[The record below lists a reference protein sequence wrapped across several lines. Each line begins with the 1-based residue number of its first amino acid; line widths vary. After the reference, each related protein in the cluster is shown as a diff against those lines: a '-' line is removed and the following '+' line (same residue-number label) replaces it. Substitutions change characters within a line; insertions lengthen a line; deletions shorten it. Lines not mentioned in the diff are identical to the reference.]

1 MSKISR
7 HIHING
13 IVQGVGFRPFVYN
26 LAKKHDLTGWVRNS
40 ASGVDIEVTGELIPI
55 SAFQEELSH
64 NAPPLAQIDS
74 IDIHPIE
81 TQRTEG
87 LTITSSED
95 RGSDFIPISPDI
107 AICDQCKSELFNP
120 QDRRFRYP
128 FINCTNCGPR
138 FSIIKNIPYDRPKT
152 TMASFEMCSDCQKE
166 YNDPQDRRFH
176 AQPVACP
183 VCGPQVWLE
192 FISGKVRLEKDNAI
206 KEARRLLKE
215 GKILAIKGLGGFHLA
230 CDATNPEAVRLLRE
244 RKNRPGK
251 PFAMMAFDMA
261 AIRKYAEVTAEAE
274 NLLSSLQAPIV
285 LLPKNN
291 MPGIA
296 DEVAPGQS
304 TLGFML
310 PYTPLHLLLL
320 EPEPGYPDAFVM
332 TSGNLI
338 EEPILHTNQSAQEE
352 LKGIADA
359 FLLHDRP
366 IFRRIDD
373 SVFAMVMGEP
383 YQVRR
388 ARGYAPNPIRLNHSL
403 PQVLAVGPQMKNT
416 FCLTRDKYAF
426 LSHHIGEMDNW
437 ETYLDYQ
444 NAIQQYEE
452 LFRIQPQA
460 IGYDLHPDYT
470 STKYA
475 LKRSAAEG
483 IPKYPVQHH
492 HAHLAA
498 CMIENG
504 CEPEEQVAGFIF
516 DGTGYGTDGTIWG
529 GEILIGNCYDFS
541 RFAYLKPVPLPG
553 GDISIQKPSRM
564 VLSTLWAYD
573 IPWSDHLAPVQ
584 ALTKLERETLKVQ
597 LDKNL
602 NAPLTSSMGRLFDAV
617 SSLIGIRQSISYEAQ
632 AAVEMEALAE
642 PKEMGYYPWQL
653 DKDQIMVKPLI
664 ESILEDQ
671 LKGETTAKIAA
682 KFHNSI
688 ARITVE
694 IAKSIQQAHGI
705 HQFVLSGGV
714 WQNRLLLENTLE
726 LMQKNNLMPMIH
738 HQMPPNDGCVAF
750 GQAVITAF
758 RYLQD
763 KE

>member
-1 MSKISR
+1 MSQISR

-26 LAKKHDLTGWVRNS
+26 LALKHNLSGWVRNS
-40 ASGVDIEVTGELIPI
+40 ASGVDIEVTGELAYLSI
-55 SAFQEELSH
+55 FQQELST

-74 IDIHPIE
+74 IDSHQIE
-81 TQRTEG
+81 PQPSEG
-87 LTITSSED
+87 FQIISSED
-95 RGSDFIPISPDI
+95 QDTAFIPISPDI
-107 AICDQCKSELFNP
+107 ALCGQCKAELFDHN
-120 QDRRFRYP
+120 DRRFRYP

-152 TMASFEMCSDCQKE
+152 TMATFAMCPDCQKE
-166 YNDPQDRRFH
+166 YDDPQDRRFH

-183 VCGPQVWLE
+183 ECGPQVWIEL
-192 FISGKVRLEKDNAI
+192 IPGKKYLEKDDAI
-206 KEARRLLKE
+206 RDARRLLKE
-215 GKILAIKGLGGFHLA
+215 GKILAIKGLGGFHIA
-230 CDATNPEAVRLLRE
+230 CDATNPSAVRRLRQ
-244 RKNRPGK
+244 RKNRPAK
-251 PFAMMAFDMA
+251 PFALMAFDITS
-261 AIRKYAEVTAEAE
+261 IRKYVEVTENAEE
-274 NLLSSLQAPIV
+274 LLTSSQAPIV
-285 LLPKNN
+285 LLQKKTI
-291 MPGIA
+291 PGIA

-332 TSGNLI
+332 TSGNLV
-338 EEPILHTNQSAQEE
+338 EEPILHTNQSAREK
-352 LKGIADA
+352 LSGIADA

-373 SVFAMVMGEP
+373 SVFATVQTEP
-383 YQVRR
+383 YHFRR
-388 ARGYAPNPIRLNHSL
+388 ARGFAPNPIRVKQTL
-403 PQVLAVGPQMKNT
+403 PQVFAGGPQMKNT

-437 ETYLDYQ
+437 ETYQDYQ
-444 NAIQQYEE
+444 KAVRQYEE
-452 LFRIQPQA
+452 LFRIEPQA

-475 LKRSAAEG
+475 LERSAREN

-504 CEPEEQVAGFIF
+504 CEPDAQVAGFIF

-529 GEILIGNCYDFS
+529 GEILIGNCYDFT

-553 GDISIQKPSRM
+553 GDVTIQKPSRM
-564 VLSTLWAYD
+564 ALSTLWAYG
-573 IPWSDHLAPVQ
+573 IPWSDQLCPVQ
-584 ALTKLERETLKVQ
+584 ALTNLEREILQAQ
-597 LDKNL
+597 LNNKL
-602 NAPLTSSMGRLFDAV
+602 NAPLTSSMGRLFDAI
-617 SSLIGIRQSISYEAQ
+617 SSLIGIRQTITYEAQ
-632 AAVEMEALAE
+632 AAIELEAIADPNELE
-642 PKEMGYYPWQL
+642 YYPFQM
-653 DKDQIMVKPLI
+653 DEDQIIIKPLLEAI
-664 ESILEDQ
+664 LADQNNGVSKSI
-671 LKGETTAKIAA
+671 IAA

-688 ARITVE
+688 AHLTIK
-694 IAKSIQQAHGI
+694 IARTIQGKLGI
-705 HQFVLSGGV
+705 SRFVLSGGV
-714 WQNRLLLENTLE
+714 WQNRYLLERTLD
-726 LMQKNNLMPMIH
+726 LLHNNKLEALIH
-738 HQMPPNDGCVAF
+738 RQMPPNDGCVAF

-758 RYLQD
+758 RYMND